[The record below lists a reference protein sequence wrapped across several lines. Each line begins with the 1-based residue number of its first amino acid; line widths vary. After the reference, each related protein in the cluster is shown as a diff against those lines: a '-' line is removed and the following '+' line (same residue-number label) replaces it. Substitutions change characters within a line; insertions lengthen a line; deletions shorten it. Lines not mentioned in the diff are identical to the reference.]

1 MTMAADTDI
10 RGVLISTTGARILLP
25 NTNVTEIITLASPE
39 PVADAPA
46 WLLGRIPWRGWRVPL
61 ISYAQMA
68 GAEQAES
75 TLHARVAVLKAL
87 GGRPR
92 FPYLAL
98 LTQGFPRL
106 TTISAEDL
114 IVAESDEPLP
124 FGASARVII
133 RDEIALIPDLT
144 VIESA
149 VVDVLEDTVA
159 AEPA

>member
-1 MTMAADTDI
+1 MTMSADTDI

-39 PVADAPA
+39 PVADTPV

-61 ISYAQMA
+61 ISYAQLT
-68 GAEQAES
+68 GAEEPES

-87 GGRPR
+87 GGRPH

-106 TTISAEDL
+106 TTISAEALVVD
-114 IVAESDEPLP
+114 ESDEPLP
-124 FGASARVII
+124 FGASVRVIVN
-133 RDEIALIPDLT
+133 DEAALIPDLN
-144 VIESA
+144 VIESE
-149 VVDVLEDTVA
+149 VVKVLEHAVA
-159 AEPA
+159 NEPE